1 MSINFDEA
9 VRLFRE
15 YDRIIIHRHTN
26 PDGDAIGSQT
36 GLRLLLRAT
45 YPDKEI
51 YAVGDPA
58 GRYAFIPC
66 SDTDDI
72 PDDIYDG
79 ALAVVL
85 DTSATHLISDG
96 RWELAKE
103 TLRIDHHLF
112 ISKFCDTEIIDTGY
126 ESCAGLITDMA
137 RQCYM
142 KMTSEAA
149 YALYTG
155 IVTDS
160 GRFRYDSTSAR
171 TFELASYLMTFGIP
185 IGEIYGKLYAEN
197 LERLKLRAE
206 YIGKIKLTEHGV
218 GYIYTTRRRLEATGA
233 EAHSI
238 SRGMVGIMSDIQG
251 IDIWVNFTECDAG
264 VLCEIRSSKYNINPV
279 AVKYGGGGH
288 AKASGAT
295 LGGRRDAMRLL
306 KDLDKMAAEGS
317 DRLQ

>member
-1 MSINFDEA
+1 MTGNFDEA
-9 VRLFRE
+9 IRLFRE
-15 YDRIIIHRHTN
+15 YDKIIIHRHTN

-66 SDTDDI
+66 SAPDEI
-72 PDDIYDG
+72 PDEMYDG
-79 ALAVVL
+79 ALAIVL

-96 RWELAKE
+96 RWERAKE

-112 ISKFCDTEIIDTGY
+112 ISQFCGTEIIGTEY
-126 ESCAGLITDMA
+126 ESCAGLITEMA
-137 RQCYM
+137 RQCNM
-142 KMTSEAA
+142 QMTAEAA

-160 GRFRYDSTSAR
+160 GRFRYDSTNAR
-171 TFELASYLMTFGIP
+171 TFELAAYLMTFGVP
-185 IGEIYGKLYAEN
+185 INEIYGKLYAEN
-197 LERLKLRAE
+197 LERLKLRAK
-206 YIGKIKLTEHGV
+206 YTGKIKLTEHGV
-218 GYIYTTRRRLEATGA
+218 GYIYTTRRQLEATGA

-238 SRGMVGIMSDIQG
+238 SRGMVGVMSDIQG
-251 IDIWVNFTECDAG
+251 IDIWVNFTECDDT

-295 LGGRRDAMRLL
+295 LGSRRDAMRLL
-306 KDLDKMAAEGS
+306 GDLDKMAAG
-317 DRLQ
+317 DTANP